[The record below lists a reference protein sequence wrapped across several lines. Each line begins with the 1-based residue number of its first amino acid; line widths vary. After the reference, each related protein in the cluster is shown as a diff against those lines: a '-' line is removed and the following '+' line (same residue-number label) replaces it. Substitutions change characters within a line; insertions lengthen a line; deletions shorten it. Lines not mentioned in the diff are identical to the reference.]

1 MIEPLARARQ
11 LVTAQMQKVQLRMLP
26 ELLVGPGSLY
36 DVQDVLRDQ
45 DIRCVMIVTTEGFV
59 KRGVV
64 PSFTQDLLSH
74 GITSAV
80 FSEVTPD
87 PDVECVEKA
96 AAFYRSR
103 GCEGIVA
110 IGGGSV
116 MDCAKIA
123 GALAVKPNK
132 RALDLVGTM
141 KVRTSLPYLVAVPT
155 TAGTGSEVTAAAVL
169 TDPERQRKYA
179 VSDIALIPDVAVLD
193 PNLLLGLSPEMTAYT
208 GMDALTHA
216 VEAYTNRYGSREA
229 RVYAR
234 RAVEIVFKDLKASYD
249 DGRDAS
255 LRENMLIASY
265 YAGVAF
271 TNNMVGYVHALAH
284 GIGGRYHVQHGLAN
298 AVLLP
303 VVLEEHTRDDSRDP
317 RRGHPRVGGG
327 GRGRGQSRLPCSR
340 CVEPSR
346 FRAGAAARA
355 RRGSA
360 GGSDCRR
367 APVRR
372 HRACD
377 RRRGGRG
384 ARTFQ
389 SQGEGG
395 RSGCRCRRIGRHDD
409 RQGEETP
416 VVLVGSASCQAGT
429 FTPPTWNGCSRS
441 GLLTSWASRTSTRSS
456 SATTFPTSTWALW
469 CLTRRTA
476 SITASPISLGL
487 P

>member
-265 YAGVAF
+265 YAGIAF

-303 VVLEEHTRDDSRDP
+303 VVLEE
-317 RRGHPRVGGG
+317 
-327 GRGRGQSRLPCSR
+327 
-340 CVEPSR
+340 
-346 FRAGAAARA
+346 FGAAAEPRLARLGEAIGLGGASDHELAAGFIAAIRELAASMGIPETIPEIRA
-355 RRGSA
+355 EDIPELAAGAEAEGNPAYPVPVVWSQADFERVLRRVLAEEAQEEATAGEPQSA
-360 GGSDCRR
+360 AIEPATAAEAAAER
-367 APVRR
+367 APSNRKVKVAAAGAVAAASAAMMIAKAKKRR
-372 HRACD
+372 
-377 RRRGGRG
+377 
-384 ARTFQ
+384 
-389 SQGEGG
+389 
-395 RSGCRCRRIGRHDD
+395 
-409 RQGEETP
+409 
-416 VVLVGSASCQAGT
+416 
-429 FTPPTWNGCSRS
+429 
-441 GLLTSWASRTSTRSS
+441 
-456 SATTFPTSTWALW
+456 
-469 CLTRRTA
+469 
-476 SITASPISLGL
+476 
-487 P
+487 

>member
-265 YAGVAF
+265 YAGIAF

-303 VVLEEHTRDDSRDP
+303 VVLEE
-317 RRGHPRVGGG
+317 
-327 GRGRGQSRLPCSR
+327 
-340 CVEPSR
+340 
-346 FRAGAAARA
+346 FGAAAEPRLARLGEAIGLGGASDHELAAGFIAAIRELAASMGIPETIPEIRA
-355 RRGSA
+355 EDIPELAAGAEAEGNPAYPVPVVWSQADFERVLRRVLVEEAQEEATAGEPQSA
-360 GGSDCRR
+360 AIEPTVPGEAAAGR
-367 APVRR
+367 APSNRKVKVAAAGAVAAASAAMLVAKAKKRR
-372 HRACD
+372 
-377 RRRGGRG
+377 
-384 ARTFQ
+384 
-389 SQGEGG
+389 
-395 RSGCRCRRIGRHDD
+395 
-409 RQGEETP
+409 
-416 VVLVGSASCQAGT
+416 
-429 FTPPTWNGCSRS
+429 
-441 GLLTSWASRTSTRSS
+441 
-456 SATTFPTSTWALW
+456 
-469 CLTRRTA
+469 
-476 SITASPISLGL
+476 
-487 P
+487 